1 MIVLLDGQ
9 EAASPRNGG
18 AAKRR
23 LSSGFLLKGQ
33 GKQRGKAARH
43 ASLPVADRREAWQA
57 GSMIEVTPDIALGD
71 DEVQVRAVRASGP
84 GGQHVNKVSTAIEL
98 RFDVRASPSL
108 PEGVRS
114 RLEKLSGS
122 RLTLEGVIVLV
133 AQGSRSQEM
142 NRQEAFDRLLTLIRK
157 AAEPPPPPRKK
168 TRPTYASK
176 LRRLEG
182 KTKRSG
188 VKAMRGRPKGDD

>member
-1 MIVLLDGQ
+1 
-9 EAASPRNGG
+9 
-18 AAKRR
+18 
-23 LSSGFLLKGQ
+23 
-33 GKQRGKAARH
+33 
-43 ASLPVADRREAWQA
+43 
-57 GSMIEVTPDIALGD
+57 MIEVTPDIALGD

-98 RFDVRASPSL
+98 RFDVRGSPAL
-108 PEGVRS
+108 PDGVRH
-114 RLEKLSGS
+114 RLEKLAGS

-142 NRQEAFDRLLTLIRK
+142 NRQEALDRLLTLIRK